1 MSCNASVNSTRV
13 IRINRILVL
22 LQRKMLN
29 WNKKSRI
36 KMLKTALFDCAT
48 NVKCCRVDG
57 GRGHLPSFFVPTPGN
72 LTAQKSPPL
81 GICHPRQKKCQCP
94 GVSPGV
100 VGGGG
105 WGVVVWSWGLGTGGI
120 DWCINLSIFIRRM
133 LLKASLHLLS
143 LTCLEIR

>member
-1 MSCNASVNSTRV
+1 
-13 IRINRILVL
+13 
-22 LQRKMLN
+22 
-29 WNKKSRI
+29 
-36 KMLKTALFDCAT
+36 MLKTALFDCAT

-105 WGVVVWSWGLGTGGI
+105 WWCGRGG
-120 DWCINLSIFIRRM
+120 W
-133 LLKASLHLLS
+133 AQVE
-143 LTCLEIR
+143 LTDA